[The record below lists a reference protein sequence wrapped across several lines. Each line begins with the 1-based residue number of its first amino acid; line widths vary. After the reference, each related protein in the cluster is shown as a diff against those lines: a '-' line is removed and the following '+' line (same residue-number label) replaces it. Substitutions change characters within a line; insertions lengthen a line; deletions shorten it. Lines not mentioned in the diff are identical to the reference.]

1 MTAIAEPGAV
11 TLSCSDPESL
21 AEFYARTTGWQKIFS
36 SESAAYLAGRNG
48 MRMGFVRIEGF
59 EPPSW
64 PEAGN
69 RVHLDFSVPD
79 LEKAEGGGLLALGA
93 GRTEGSP
100 TDGPPPSPA
109 HRRRGGRPWRGTAPA
124 VR

>member
-11 TLSCSDPESL
+11 TLSRSDPESL

-79 LEKAEGGGLLALGA
+79 LEKAEAGAAGA
-93 GRTEGSP
+93 GRQQAQGAARRGEV
-100 TDGPPPSPA
+100 DGPAGPCRLPLLHHHDGLTGA
-109 HRRRGGRPWRGTAPA
+109 
-124 VR
+124 